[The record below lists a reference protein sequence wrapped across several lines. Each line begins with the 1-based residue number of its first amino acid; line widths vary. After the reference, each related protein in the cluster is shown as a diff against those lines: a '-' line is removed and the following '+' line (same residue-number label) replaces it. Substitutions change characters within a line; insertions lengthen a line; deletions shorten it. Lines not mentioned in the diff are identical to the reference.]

1 MNRAS
6 IASCYCLLA
15 FMGANALAQTSPATG
30 PLAAP
35 AAQTA
40 HGDIALADYLGLLK
54 QIAPAAEAGARDW
67 LAAMQLRCGRIPPA
81 DALRRA
87 ISQDSG
93 DTVLMG
99 FIRAAAQQD
108 TSARKALAAQID
120 CGAPQ

>member
-1 MNRAS
+1 MS
-6 IASCYCLLA
+6 
-15 FMGANALAQTSPATG
+15 ANALAQTSPASG

-35 AAQTA
+35 VAPTA
-40 HGDIALADYLGLLK
+40 NDGIALADYLALLK

-67 LAAMQLRCGRIPPA
+67 LAAMQLRCGRTPPA

-87 ISQDSG
+87 ISRDGG
-93 DTVLMG
+93 DPVLMD

-108 TSARKALAAQID
+108 TAARKALVARID